1 MYSPTKG
8 NLSDVITL
16 IMKDPPSQ
24 RDSDSE
30 KILVETCQN

>member
-8 NLSDVITL
+8 NLLDVITQ
-16 IMKDPPSQ
+16 IMKDSPSQ

-30 KILVETCQN
+30 KILVETCWN